1 MRETAFSFLDD
12 QERERVE
19 SAVAEAEQMTS
30 AEFVCAVATESGRYD
45 RAESFIGFAFAVLLL
60 SAANL
65 VTWQLSRGGDWGR
78 APSPPFLVQLLMV
91 SLGFVL
97 GTTLASYWH
106 GLRRLAVSSREMT
119 AETAKAASH
128 VFTDHGVGHLD
139 NRGGV
144 LIYVSLFERTAI
156 LLANRCVFEALGAD
170 ELGRLRDAA
179 IGHLQAGQKAEAY
192 IDVLA
197 TAAEI
202 LNDKLPAADLEP
214 SRLAN
219 SLICIHPRP

>member
-45 RAESFIGFAFAVLLL
+45 RAESFIGFAFAVVLL

-65 VTWQLSRGGDWGR
+65 VTWQLSRSGDWGR

-144 LIYVSLFERTAI
+144 LIYVSLPPRWHLIERRTA
-156 LLANRCVFEALGAD
+156 CVNWPVGPRGVPD
-170 ELGRLRDAA
+170 RVP
-179 IGHLQAGQKAEAY
+179 
-192 IDVLA
+192 DVA
-197 TAAEI
+197 
-202 LNDKLPAADLEP
+202 PARTRFPP
-214 SRLAN
+214 SRRHLPFA
-219 SLICIHPRP
+219 